1 MTIYDIAKA
10 CGVSIATVSRVLNN
24 SDKVSEKTRQKVLD
38 VIRQQNY
45 SPNPFARGLG
55 LDSMRM
61 IGLLCTDVSD
71 AFYAKAVSL
80 VEHELKQR
88 GLDMMLICTGN
99 DIQAKKKYLQ
109 FLLKK
114 HVDAIILIGSPFRE
128 DGDNSHL
135 AETARKVPIIAINS
149 LLELPNIYS
158 VLCDEAGG
166 MELAVRKLTK
176 AGCRNILYLYDRTN
190 YSGQQ
195 KLQGF
200 RAGIARAGLAQQEKL
215 ICRTSRDL
223 TAVEETVKRM
233 IAPSLPFDAIIGS
246 EDQIAIGA
254 QKALSSADLHLPV
267 IGCNN
272 SVLADCATPSL
283 TSIDNRL
290 DILCPAAVDV
300 LAKILETGP
309 DAAPS
314 QTVFPAII
322 QYRDSFP
329 APPDSR

>member
-24 SDKVSEKTRQKVLD
+24 SEKVSEKTRQKVLA
-38 VIRQQNY
+38 VIQEENY

-55 LDSMRM
+55 LDSMKM

-88 GLDMMLICTGN
+88 GLDMMLVCTGN
-99 DIQAKKKYLQ
+99 DLNEKKKYIQ

-128 DGDNSHL
+128 DGDNSHV
-135 AETARKVPIIAINS
+135 AEAAHEVPIIAINS
-149 LLELPNIYS
+149 LLELPNVYS
-158 VLCDEAGG
+158 VLCDEASGI
-166 MELAVRKLTK
+166 ELAVRRL
-176 AGCRNILYLYDRTN
+176 ADNGCRNILYLYDNLT

-195 KLQGF
+195 KIRGYREGLE
-200 RAGIARAGLAQQEKL
+200 AAGLQKQDKFLCQVSKDLISAQQMVQRLLKHQ
-215 ICRTSRDL
+215 
-223 TAVEETVKRM
+223 
-233 IAPSLPFDAIIGS
+233 LPFSAIIGY
-246 EDQIAIGA
+246 EDIIAIGA
-254 QKALSSADLHLPV
+254 QKALSAAGIEIPV

-272 SVLADCATPSL
+272 SVLAECATPSL

-300 LAKILETGP
+300 LTKILDNGP
-309 DAAPS
+309 QAAPS

-322 QYRDSFP
+322 QYRESFKE
-329 APPDSR
+329 

>member
-24 SDKVSEKTRQKVLD
+24 SEKVSEKTRQKVLA
-38 VIRQQNY
+38 VIQEENY

-55 LDSMRM
+55 LDSMKM

-88 GLDMMLICTGN
+88 GLDMMLVCTGN
-99 DIQAKKKYLQ
+99 DLNEKKKYIQ

-128 DGDNSHL
+128 DGDNSHV
-135 AETARKVPIIAINS
+135 AEAAHEVPIIAINS
-149 LLELPNIYS
+149 LLELPNVYS
-158 VLCDEAGG
+158 VLCDEASGI
-166 MELAVRKLTK
+166 ELAVRRL
-176 AGCRNILYLYDRTN
+176 ADNGCRNILYLYDNLT

-195 KLQGF
+195 KIRGYREGLE
-200 RAGIARAGLAQQEKL
+200 AAGLQKQDKFLCQVSKDLISAQQMVQRLLKQL
-215 ICRTSRDL
+215 
-223 TAVEETVKRM
+223 
-233 IAPSLPFDAIIGS
+233 LPFSAIIGS
-246 EDQIAIGA
+246 EDIIAIGA
-254 QKALSSADLHLPV
+254 QKALSAAGIEIPV

-272 SVLADCATPSL
+272 SVLAECATPSL

-300 LAKILETGP
+300 LTKILDNGP
-309 DAAPS
+309 QAAPS

-322 QYRDSFP
+322 QYRESFKE
-329 APPDSR
+329 

>member
-24 SDKVSEKTRQKVLD
+24 SDKVSEKTRKKVLA
-38 VIRQQNY
+38 VIQEENY

-55 LDSMRM
+55 LDSMKM

-71 AFYAKAVSL
+71 AFYAKAVAL

-88 GLDMMLICTGN
+88 GLDMMLVCTGN
-99 DIQAKKKYLQ
+99 DLNEKKKYIQ

-128 DGDNSHL
+128 DGDNSHV
-135 AETARKVPIIAINS
+135 AEAAHEVPIIAINS
-149 LLELPNIYS
+149 LLELPNVYS
-158 VLCDEAGG
+158 VLCDEASGI
-166 MELAVRKLTK
+166 ELAVHRL
-176 AGCRNILYLYDRTN
+176 ADRGCKDILYLYDNLT

-195 KLQGF
+195 KIRGYREGLD
-200 RAGIARAGLAQQEKL
+200 AAGLPRQDKL
-215 ICRTSRDL
+215 ICQVSKDL
-223 TAVEETVKRM
+223 TSAQQM
-233 IAPSLPFDAIIGS
+233 IQRLLKQQLPFSAIIGS
-246 EDQIAIGA
+246 EDIIAIGA
-254 QKALSSADLHLPV
+254 QKALSAAGIDIPV

-272 SVLADCATPSL
+272 SVLAECATPSL

-300 LAKILETGP
+300 LTKILDNGP
-309 DAAPS
+309 QAAPS

-322 QYRDSFP
+322 QYRESFKE
-329 APPDSR
+329 

>member
-24 SDKVSEKTRQKVLD
+24 SDKVSEKTRQKVLA
-38 VIRQQNY
+38 VIQQQNY

-55 LDSMRM
+55 LDSMKM

-71 AFYAKAVSL
+71 AFYAKAVAL
-80 VEHELKQR
+80 VEHQLKQR
-88 GLDMMLICTGN
+88 GLDMMLVCTGN
-99 DIQAKKKYLQ
+99 DLNEKKKYIQ

-128 DGDNSHL
+128 DGDNSHI
-135 AETARKVPIIAINS
+135 AEAARKVPVIAINS
-149 LLELPNIYS
+149 QLELPNVYS
-158 VLCDEAGG
+158 VLCDEASGI
-166 MELAVRKLTK
+166 ELAVRRL
-176 AGCRNILYLYDRTN
+176 AARGCQDILYLYDNLN

-195 KLQGF
+195 KLRGY
-200 RAGIARAGLAQQEKL
+200 REGLNAAGLTRQSKLVYQVSKDLCSAQQMVSRL
-215 ICRTSRDL
+215 IQQQLSF
-223 TAVEETVKRM
+223 
-233 IAPSLPFDAIIGS
+233 SAIIGS
-246 EDQIAIGA
+246 EDIIAIGA
-254 QKALSSADLHLPV
+254 QKALSAEGISIPV

-272 SVLADCATPSL
+272 SMLAECATPAL

-300 LAKILETGP
+300 LTKILDNGP
-309 DAAPS
+309 QAAPS

-322 QYRDSFP
+322 QYRESFTE
-329 APPDSR
+329 

>member
-24 SDKVSEKTRQKVLD
+24 SEKVSEKTRQKVLA
-38 VIRQQNY
+38 VIQEENY

-55 LDSMRM
+55 LDSMKM

-88 GLDMMLICTGN
+88 GLDMMLVCTGN
-99 DIQAKKKYLQ
+99 DLNEKKKYIQ

-128 DGDNSHL
+128 DGDNSHV
-135 AETARKVPIIAINS
+135 AEAAHEVPIIAINS
-149 LLELPNIYS
+149 LLELPNVYS
-158 VLCDEAGG
+158 VLCDEASGI
-166 MELAVRKLTK
+166 ELAVRRL
-176 AGCRNILYLYDRTN
+176 ADNGCRNILYLYDNLT

-195 KLQGF
+195 KIRGYREGLE
-200 RAGIARAGLAQQEKL
+200 AAGLQKQDKFLCQVSKDLISAQQMVQRLLKQQ
-215 ICRTSRDL
+215 
-223 TAVEETVKRM
+223 
-233 IAPSLPFDAIIGS
+233 LPFSAIIGS
-246 EDQIAIGA
+246 EDIIAIGA
-254 QKALSSADLHLPV
+254 QKALSAAGIEIPV

-272 SVLADCATPSL
+272 SVLAECATPFL

-300 LAKILETGP
+300 LTKILDNGP
-309 DAAPS
+309 QAAPS

-322 QYRDSFP
+322 QYRESFKE
-329 APPDSR
+329 

>member
-1 MTIYDIAKA
+1 VTIYDIAKA

-24 SDKVSEKTRQKVLD
+24 SEKVSEKTRQKVLA
-38 VIRQQNY
+38 VIQEENY

-55 LDSMRM
+55 LDSMKM

-88 GLDMMLICTGN
+88 GLDMMLVCTGN
-99 DIQAKKKYLQ
+99 DLNEKKKYIQ

-128 DGDNSHL
+128 DGDNSHV
-135 AETARKVPIIAINS
+135 AEAAHEVPIIAINS
-149 LLELPNIYS
+149 LLELPNVYS
-158 VLCDEAGG
+158 VLCDEASGI
-166 MELAVRKLTK
+166 ELAVRRL
-176 AGCRNILYLYDRTN
+176 ADNGCRNILYLYDNLT

-195 KLQGF
+195 KIRGYREGLE
-200 RAGIARAGLAQQEKL
+200 AAGLQKQDKFLCQVSKDLISAQQMVQRLLKQQ
-215 ICRTSRDL
+215 
-223 TAVEETVKRM
+223 
-233 IAPSLPFDAIIGS
+233 LPFSAIIGS
-246 EDQIAIGA
+246 EDIIAIGA
-254 QKALSSADLHLPV
+254 QKALSAAGIEIPV

-272 SVLADCATPSL
+272 SVLAECATPSL

-300 LAKILETGP
+300 LTKILDNGP
-309 DAAPS
+309 QAAPS

-322 QYRDSFP
+322 QYRESFKE
-329 APPDSR
+329 